1 MTTPSPNRPHNKHR
15 RHQRGAALLI
25 LMLLVMLGL
34 ITLFTFRMDRK
45 GPDLNANR
53 QTALALVQA
62 KEALLGNS
70 VTNGIASTSLQNPG
84 RLPCPNI
91 DNSPANEGK
100 ATALAP
106 PLLTACRSAAPGN
119 TANLGRFPWKTL
131 NVDDLRDG
139 AAERLWYV
147 VDPNFVDTGA
157 PMNSG
162 ITPTLTVNSN
172 QVVAVIIAPGPA
184 LGALNQ
190 LRDTANQNDYRNYL
204 ESYINTTS
212 VALNPQSITYNDHI
226 ITITARELFNVVT
239 QRMVREFVK
248 KLEENGLDSPYYP
261 TSYPVMARRPITNSP
276 LSPPTPPDTWF
287 DNQWDGVASTGYS
300 ATPLHP
306 TQFTLLLTSC
316 SSAFTVTRNTT
327 SNIISGKCY

>member
-45 GPDLNANR
+45 GPELNADR
-53 QTALALVQA
+53 KTAAALAQA

-70 VTNGIASTSLQNPG
+70 AINGIATASTENPG

-91 DNSPANEGK
+91 DNSPAKEGV
-100 ATALAP
+100 AASP
-106 PLLTACRSAAPGN
+106 PSTTACPSAAPGIP
-119 TANLGRFPWKTL
+119 ANMGRFPWKTL
-131 NVDDLRDG
+131 KMADLHDG

-162 ITPTLTVNSN
+162 ISPTLAVNGN
-172 QVVAVIIAPGPA
+172 KVVAVIIAPGPA

-190 LRDTANQNDYRNYL
+190 QRDTANQNNYRNYL
-204 ESYINTTS
+204 ESYINPVT
-212 VALNPQSITYNDHI
+212 VVLNTPSATYNDRI
-226 ITITARELFNVVT
+226 ITITAKELFTVVT
-239 QRMVREFVK
+239 FR
-248 KLEENGLDSPYYP
+248 
-261 TSYPVMARRPITNSP
+261 MARDLAIRNSP
-276 LSPPTPPDTWF
+276 PYP
-287 DNQWDGVASTGYS
+287 
-300 ATPLHP
+300 
-306 TQFTLLLTSC
+306 
-316 SSAFTVTRNTT
+316 SAFTSLSTSPAVWGFNNWTPVVTYAPNMTSTGFDLTFQNCAIIYTITGPTVTRHQ
-327 SNIISGKCY
+327 SSC